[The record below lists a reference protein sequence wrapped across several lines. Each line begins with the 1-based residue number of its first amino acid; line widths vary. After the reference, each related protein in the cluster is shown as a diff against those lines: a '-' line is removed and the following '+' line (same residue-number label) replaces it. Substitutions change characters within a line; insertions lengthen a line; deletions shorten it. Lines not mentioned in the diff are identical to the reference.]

1 MSSKPEESKKKV
13 SIAEFKQALSTF
25 KYVLPYKTPFII
37 GLIFLILGTATF
49 MLVMSIPREV
59 IDTMGKADGLSPR
72 GFTINQLFSAL
83 GVVLLLQGVFSYYR
97 VQLFNVVSEK
107 SIADL
112 RKDLYAK
119 LITLDVTFFEKNRV
133 GEISSRLS
141 NDVTQMQQVIS
152 TVLAEFLRQIMLLI
166 AGISYLLYLYPKLSL
181 IMLGSF
187 MPIVLLAMYFGKNL
201 RRVMKG
207 RQELLAQSNVI
218 VEESMQGIASVK
230 AYTNEAFE
238 YNRFV
243 NAIAATV
250 KISLKAGVYRGLFA
264 AFIVTALFG
273 ALFFVMWRATFL
285 VTSGGD
291 LFQFVIFTTIIGGAI
306 ATLGNFYG
314 EIVSAVG
321 ATERVREILE
331 TPSETTVASNQELV
345 TPINGDILVENLSF
359 SYPGR
364 PDLQILNNISF
375 QVKQGSKVALVGA
388 SGSGKTTMF
397 ALLQRWYN
405 YEQGLISI
413 DNKDIK
419 DFDLFSLRS
428 QIGVVPQ
435 DVFLFGGTIRENIQY
450 GKPNAS
456 DEEII
461 EAAIQ
466 ANAWHYIEQF
476 PEKLDTIVGER
487 GIKLSGGQRQR
498 IAIAR
503 AILKNPKILLLDE
516 ATSAL
521 DAESEKIVQE
531 ALERLMVGRTSIII
545 AHRLATI
552 RNVDKII
559 VISKGKIEEQ
569 GTHEE
574 LIQLDNGIYRSL
586 ARLQFND

>member
-1 MSSKPEESKKKV
+1 
-13 SIAEFKQALSTF
+13 
-25 KYVLPYKTPFII
+25 
-37 GLIFLILGTATF
+37 
-49 MLVMSIPREV
+49 
-59 IDTMGKADGLSPR
+59 
-72 GFTINQLFSAL
+72 
-83 GVVLLLQGVFSYYR
+83 
-97 VQLFNVVSEK
+97 
-107 SIADL
+107 
-112 RKDLYAK
+112 
-119 LITLDVTFFEKNRV
+119 
-133 GEISSRLS
+133 
-141 NDVTQMQQVIS
+141 
-152 TVLAEFLRQIMLLI
+152 
-166 AGISYLLYLYPKLSL
+166 
-181 IMLGSF
+181 
-187 MPIVLLAMYFGKNL
+187 
-201 RRVMKG
+201 
-207 RQELLAQSNVI
+207 
-218 VEESMQGIASVK
+218 
-230 AYTNEAFE
+230 
-238 YNRFV
+238 
-243 NAIAATV
+243 
-250 KISLKAGVYRGLFA
+250 
-264 AFIVTALFG
+264 
-273 ALFFVMWRATFL
+273 
-285 VTSGGD
+285 
-291 LFQFVIFTTIIGGAI
+291 
-306 ATLGNFYG
+306 
-314 EIVSAVG
+314 
-321 ATERVREILE
+321 VREILE

-345 TPINGDILVENLSF
+345 TPINGNILVENLSF

-375 QVKQGSKVALVGA
+375 EVKQGSKIALVGA